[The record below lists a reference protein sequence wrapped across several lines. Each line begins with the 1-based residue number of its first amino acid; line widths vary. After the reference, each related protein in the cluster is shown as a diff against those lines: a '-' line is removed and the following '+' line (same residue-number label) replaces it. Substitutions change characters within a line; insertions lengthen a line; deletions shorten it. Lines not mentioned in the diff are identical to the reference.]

1 MAQDNKAA
9 VMAKAGVNAPAKAG
23 EAKDMKYWVAK
34 YQPELAKALPSV
46 ITPERF
52 ERMALTAIA
61 KNDKLAASTP
71 ASFIGAML
79 QAAQLGLEPNTPL
92 GQAYLIPFFN
102 GKTKQQETQFQLGYK
117 GLIELAYRSGEIKE
131 IYAEAVYP
139 SDSFEYNL
147 GLDRDLRHVPA
158 MDHGDEQPVYYYAV
172 WKLVNG
178 GFGFAVM
185 SRGDIESHAKK
196 YSQAYATA
204 SSPWRTNFDA
214 MAKKTVI
221 KQALKYAPIKVEFVR
236 QLAADETVKTEI
248 APDMMDVEGSRLIL
262 DDGAFEVVDDETG
275 EIIDGSK
282 NIGAAEGM
290 GKPDTDIAAGA
301 ERILLAGK

>member
-1 MAQDNKAA
+1 MAADNKSA
-9 VMAKAGVNAPAKAG
+9 VLAKAGNTAQTEK
-23 EAKDMKYWVAK
+23 KDMKHWIKA
-34 YQPELAKALPSV
+34 YQPEIAKALPSV

-61 KNDKLAASTP
+61 KNEKLAASTP

-79 QAAQLGLEPNTPL
+79 QAAQLGLEPNSPL
-92 GQAYLIPFFN
+92 GQAYLIPFYN
-102 GKTKQQETQFQLGYK
+102 SSSKCQEAQFQIGYK
-117 GLIELAYRSGEIKE
+117 GLIELAYRSGEITE

-139 SDSFEYNL
+139 SDTFEYNL
-147 GLDRDLRHVPA
+147 GLKRDLKHIPA
-158 MDHGDEQPVYYYAV
+158 MDHGAEEPTYYYAV

-185 SRGDIESHAKK
+185 SRSDIVSHAKR
-196 YSQAYATA
+196 YSQAYGTQYT
-204 SSPWRTNFDA
+204 PWKTNFDA

-248 APDMMDVEGSRLIL
+248 SADMMDIEGERLVL
-262 DDGAFEVVDDETG
+262 DDVGFEVIDDETG
-275 EIIDGSK
+275 EIVEPSSDDGKSEGQTG
-282 NIGAAEGM
+282 GADA
-290 GKPDTDIAAGA
+290 KV
-301 ERILLAGK
+301 